1 MSLLNRT
8 LEDIWDAQTARQGY
22 DRAIDKMEAKIAS
35 MHAIPD
41 WGVGLIIGLALVA
54 FVCCLQLL
62 IMMLT
67 MPCMYSWDY
76 CWEARRQRLRDE
88 QFTAN
93 DPDDPD
99 ARRARSR
106 NDRGHRGAR
115 NRRRRPVWRRDAQ
128 ALHQRSKAQS
138 RKNGKARV
146 SEPSYDMND

>member
-22 DRAIDKMEAKIAS
+22 DRAIDKMEAKIES
-35 MHAIPD
+35 MHNIPD
-41 WGVGLIIGLALVA
+41 WGVGLIVGFAIVA

-76 CWEARRQRLRDE
+76 CWEVRRQRLRDE

-99 ARRARSR
+99 APEAEMTEVSETE
-106 NDRGHRGAR
+106 GA
-115 NRRRRPVWRRDAQ
+115 AQ
-128 ALHQRSKAQS
+128 FGDVMHKPYTNGEG

-146 SEPSYDMND
+146 SDLSYDMTD

>member
-1 MSLLNRT
+1 MKIDLNRT
-8 LEDIWDAQTARQGY
+8 LQDIWDARTAREGY

-35 MHAIPD
+35 MHGIPD

-76 CWEARRQRLRDE
+76 CWEVRRQRLRDE
-88 QFTAN
+88 QFTTN

-99 ARRARSR
+99 APEAEMTEATEVPETE
-106 NDRGHRGAR
+106 GAAEFGDVMHKPYT
-115 NRRRRPVWRRDAQ
+115 NGEA
-128 ALHQRSKAQS
+128 